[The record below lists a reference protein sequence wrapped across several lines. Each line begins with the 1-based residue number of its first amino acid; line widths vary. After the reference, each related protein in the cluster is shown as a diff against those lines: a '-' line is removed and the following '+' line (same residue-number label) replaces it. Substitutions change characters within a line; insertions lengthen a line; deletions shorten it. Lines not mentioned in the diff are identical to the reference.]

1 CRHRAGAEAR
11 AHQARDSACL
21 PGTTRSTPRRPPSTS
36 CARSAECPVSARCSW
51 QDYASP
57 AGRDAS
63 HVSRLLKIALRLLKI
78 ALSPDSQPH
87 FERSEEIC
95 LFTEEAGEFQQPVS

>member
-1 CRHRAGAEAR
+1 MSRERTVFMAR
-11 AHQARDSACL
+11 LCITRGEGRIAR
-21 PGTTRSTPRRPPSTS
+21 
-36 CARSAECPVSARCSW
+36 
-51 QDYASP
+51 
-57 AGRDAS
+57 
-63 HVSRLLKIALRLLKI
+63 SRLLKIALRLLKI